1 MMIFTVI
8 QNWSHKHESGET
20 QTCKEPL
27 NIPLA
32 LAESFHGIRTGCH
45 CRSDSR
51 SPVAALSAGA
61 TDGCMSVSR
70 VKKWTTC
77 LPVDLC
83 KHQESKPIPKPFRLS
98 LSMNNTFCVFRGSR
112 GSVWSLWY
120 KTVERLVS
128 FCGFL
133 CHDVPLT
140 LPWVS
145 FLNRNTATR
154 VNQPLDTDSVGTV
167 GLWVPFGSTQ
177 RDPPWATS
185 SCSDLGP
192 GATREV
198 SCANVTIS
206 TGFSGSPTR
215 IHTSDSLTRL
225 QMWWFAEHGFHYHA
239 QVSQE
244 VHLWM
249 IKISRNKWCT
259 HTPRGR
265 APVTSCAFLLWLS
278 VQVWTTWVA
287 KHTGGMGAALQNVA
301 AEQQLWVPLAEFDDL
316 EVSQN
321 RGILSHPQFDHLMR
335 RFLQCFGFG
344 GFSQRH
350 WWHISL
356 ETWSLL
362 SIRGSSTSWCL
373 ATMDSV
379 WSWAN
384 RPWPGQIL
392 GKPPPQAMKQQTL
405 SRMGRTHE
413 TCAKKWRSQPRRG
426 WQNNDNTTKCCLS
439 SRLVAD
445 VHLTILRLQIW
456 LLAGPMLA
464 DVLEPQGTETE
475 WQFFVLSVSTPSF
488 VFLQL
493 DNLFGMFF
501 FDFPC
506 EFLLNW
512 VISCYFCGTLGCGS
526 TTCELQQQLCPKPIS
541 ILSCSMCIIADV

>member
-1 MMIFTVI
+1 MQRTTQHSFGAGWIVSWD
-8 QNWSHKHESGET
+8 QNRLPLQERFKKPCGCPQRWRNRWLHVRFES
-20 QTCKEPL
+20 QKMDDLFARWPL
-27 NIPLA
+27 QA
-32 LAESFHGIRTGCH
+32 
-45 CRSDSR
+45 
-51 SPVAALSAGA
+51 
-61 TDGCMSVSR
+61 SR
-70 VKKWTTC
+70 VQTHPQA
-77 LPVDLC
+77 LPLV
-83 KHQESKPIPKPFRLS
+83 

-259 HTPRGR
+259 HTHTTGTGTCYVVCIPPVAFCSGLNHLGR
-265 APVTSCAFLLWLS
+265 QA
-278 VQVWTTWVA
+278 
-287 KHTGGMGAALQNVA
+287 H
-301 AEQQLWVPLAEFDDL
+301 
-316 EVSQN
+316 
-321 RGILSHPQFDHLMR
+321 R
-335 RFLQCFGFG
+335 RN
-344 GFSQRH
+344 
-350 WWHISL
+350 
-356 ETWSLL
+356 
-362 SIRGSSTSWCL
+362 GSSASKRCRG
-373 ATMDSV
+373 AT
-379 WSWAN
+379 
-384 RPWPGQIL
+384 
-392 GKPPPQAMKQQTL
+392 TL
-405 SRMGRTHE
+405 SSLG
-413 TCAKKWRSQPRRG
+413 WIWWFRG
-426 WQNNDNTTKCCLS
+426 
-439 SRLVAD
+439 
-445 VHLTILRLQIW
+445 
-456 LLAGPMLA
+456 
-464 DVLEPQGTETE
+464 
-475 WQFFVLSVSTPSF
+475 
-488 VFLQL
+488 
-493 DNLFGMFF
+493 
-501 FDFPC
+501 FP
-506 EFLLNW
+506 
-512 VISCYFCGTLGCGS
+512 
-526 TTCELQQQLCPKPIS
+526 K
-541 ILSCSMCIIADV
+541 

>member
-1 MMIFTVI
+1 M
-8 QNWSHKHESGET
+8 
-20 QTCKEPL
+20 
-27 NIPLA
+27 
-32 LAESFHGIRTGCH
+32 
-45 CRSDSR
+45 SR
-51 SPVAALSAGA
+51 FQRGSPV
-61 TDGCMSVSR
+61 
-70 VKKWTTC
+70 
-77 LPVDLC
+77 LPP
-83 KHQESKPIPKPFRLS
+83 EF
-98 LSMNNTFCVFRGSR
+98 
-112 GSVWSLWY
+112 
-120 KTVERLVS
+120 
-128 FCGFL
+128 
-133 CHDVPLT
+133 
-140 LPWVS
+140 
-145 FLNRNTATR
+145 
-154 VNQPLDTDSVGTV
+154 
-167 GLWVPFGSTQ
+167 
-177 RDPPWATS
+177 
-185 SCSDLGP
+185 
-192 GATREV
+192 
-198 SCANVTIS
+198 
-206 TGFSGSPTR
+206 
-215 IHTSDSLTRL
+215 TRL
-225 QMWWFAEHGFHYHA
+225 TVWHASKCDGSLNMDSITMHRYH
-239 QVSQE
+239 
-244 VHLWM
+244 
-249 IKISRNKWCT
+249 KRFISEWSKSPETNDAHT

-541 ILSCSMCIIADV
+541 ILSCSMCIIADVYVHHSCAGGPSGFSGFSGLGAVLWGDRLVAEAASNRAVGQGVSEPGTDSHRLDRGGGFRKMPKSSVFYHAPCWAF